1 MGGNYR
7 SDDCNT
13 FGSRK
18 FPCFSAHKGEED
30 KNNVCEHFAMF
41 FFLKFCFFGHN
52 CLEFLLEVFDFF

>member
-30 KNNVCEHFAMF
+30 KNNVFEHFV
-41 FFLKFCFFGHN
+41 FFLVLFFLTQLFRISFGTFCYF
-52 CLEFLLEVFDFF
+52 